1 MFTSGLAGKYIL
13 AFLWFILCIF
23 LFNCKFEFS
32 MYSLVVMNHKI
43 CVLRTESNMSQCD
56 CFRNIAR
63 LLTTTALLWYPKA
76 HPALLL
82 DFLLDLEGTI
92 VNRCLW
98 RNKSITNKLCP
109 CPTKKEEE
117 EDVLTRM
124 LSLFS
129 HGWTRANF
137 SYVTR
142 NLKFSSNVTGMWVCS
157 PYVIDTLN
165 AYMMD

>member
-23 LFNCKFEFS
+23 LFNCKIEFS
-32 MYSLVVMNHKI
+32 MYSLVAMNHKI
-43 CVLRTESNMSQCD
+43 CDYGQKVVLGNVIA
-56 CFRNIAR
+56 RNIAR
-63 LLTTTALLWYPKA
+63 LLTTTVLLWYPKA

-82 DFLLDLEGTI
+82 DFLLDLEGTV

-109 CPTKKEEE
+109 TKKEEE

-124 LSLFS
+124 FSLFS
-129 HGWTRANF
+129 LGWTRANF
-137 SYVTR
+137 SNVTR
-142 NLKFSSNVTGMWVCS
+142 NLKISLNVTGMWVCN

-165 AYMMD
+165 AYMMG

>member
-1 MFTSGLAGKYIL
+1 VHFSFFMVYLVHFFYLTA
-13 AFLWFILCIF
+13 
-23 LFNCKFEFS
+23 KFEFS
-32 MYSLVVMNHKI
+32 MYSLVVMNHTV
-43 CVLRTESNMSQCD
+43 CVLRTESSISQCN

-63 LLTTTALLWYPKA
+63 LLTTTVLLWYPKA

-98 RNKSITNKLCP
+98 SNKSIMNKLCP
-109 CPTKKEEE
+109 CPTKKEKE

-137 SYVTR
+137 SYVTK
-142 NLKFSSNVTGMWVCS
+142 NLKISLNVTGMWSAVHMS
-157 PYVIDTLN
+157 LTH
-165 AYMMD
+165 